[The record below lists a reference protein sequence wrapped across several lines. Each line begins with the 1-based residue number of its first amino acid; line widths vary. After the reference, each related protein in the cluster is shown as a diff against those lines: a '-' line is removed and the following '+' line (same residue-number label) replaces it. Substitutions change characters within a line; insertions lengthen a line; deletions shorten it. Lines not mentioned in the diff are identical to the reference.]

1 MGISTHSKGPMR
13 CGGCVGHQRG
23 PKPQWPEGGMML
35 QEQGASHH
43 TKYPY
48 GAFRAVLSKNPS
60 FGAFLTPPPVPKGL
74 PSPHGIPTRGQRAL
88 FLEGGAPLG
97 TCTHQIPGQLS
108 QVPPEIYPPR
118 QHHHRGWCRWQQGRG
133 WPGNPPN
140 FPHLEYLGAQPPPLA
155 PHTPNT
161 QGPIFGA

>member
-108 QVPPEIYPPR
+108 QVPPEIYHPASTTTGGGAGGSKAGGGQETP
-118 QHHHRGWCRWQQGRG
+118 QTS
-133 WPGNPPN
+133 PILNT
-140 FPHLEYLGAQPPPLA
+140 LGPSPPL
-155 PHTPNT
+155 
-161 QGPIFGA
+161 